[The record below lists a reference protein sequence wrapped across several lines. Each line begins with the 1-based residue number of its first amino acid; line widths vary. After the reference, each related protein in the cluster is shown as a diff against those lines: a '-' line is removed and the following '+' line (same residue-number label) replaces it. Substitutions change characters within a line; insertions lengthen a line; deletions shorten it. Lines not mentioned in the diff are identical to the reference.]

1 MRANVQS
8 IKHAIA
14 YEDGEIAV
22 TVLDRRAYL
31 QWMALMALTQTAWA
45 QPAARRKVLGWPTQP
60 VNLIVP
66 FPAGGPS
73 AILAKHLAQSFERTT
88 QQPLR
93 LQYQGGAGGL
103 QGASYAAK
111 APADGQNIFI
121 GGSHLAVARAMVSN
135 EEFDLMEDLLPLA
148 MVATVPQVIVV
159 NPARMRSRTVME
171 WLSDLGRKSA
181 RYRMATAGV
190 GSSSHISA
198 EILKHQESVRFEF
211 VHFRGSGPAL
221 QDLLAGSVDM
231 MIDGLVSCL
240 PHIRSGRLK
249 ALMVT
254 GEQRA
259 AVLPDVPCA
268 QEMGVDALNHVT
280 WYGLFAPSDLSH
292 AQANAMQ
299 QVFKRMG
306 EDEVLAANF
315 EHVGI
320 RWGGIYGEAFK
331 TMVQQETLQWAQRLK
346 SMGLNQ
352 MTLKSP
358 EVS

>member
-1 MRANVQS
+1 M
-8 IKHAIA
+8 I
-14 YEDGEIAV
+14 E
-22 TVLDRRAYL
+22 LDRRACL
-31 QWMALMALTQTAWA
+31 QWLACMGAMPSVWA
-45 QPAARRKVLGWPTQP
+45 QPAARSKGQAWPTQP

-73 AILAKHLAQSFERTT
+73 AILAKQLALSFERTT

-103 QGASYAAK
+103 QGANYAAK
-111 APADGQNIFI
+111 AQANGQNLFI

-135 EEFDLMEDLLPLA
+135 EEFDLIEDMLPLA

-159 NPARMRSRTVME
+159 NPERMRSRTVME
-171 WLSDLGRKSA
+171 WLSDLNRKSG

-211 VHFRGSGPAL
+211 VHFRGAGPAL
-221 QDLLAGSVDM
+221 QDLLAGTVDM
-231 MIDGLVSCL
+231 MIDGLVSSL

-254 GEQRA
+254 GTQRA
-259 AVLPDVPCA
+259 VVLPDVPCA
-268 QEMGVDALNHVT
+268 QEMGVHALNHVT
-280 WYGLFAPSDLSH
+280 WYGLFAPSNLPN
-292 AQANAMQ
+292 AQALAMQ

-306 EDEVLAANF
+306 EDQELAANF
-315 EHVGI
+315 ERMGI
-320 RWGGIYGEAFK
+320 RWSGIYGETFK
-331 TMVQQETLQWAQRLK
+331 TMVQQETMQWAQRLK
-346 SMGLNQ
+346 SLGL
-352 MTLKSP
+352 SP
-358 EVS
+358 MSVKNAEAG